1 MNMFSKN
8 NYQVIRNLIDENQAS
23 LLYDYL
29 SNKYTL
35 RKVLLEE
42 KLIEPKNDFFGWI
55 GDHQVPISYCT
66 YGDLLFDTLM
76 VRFKDKLEKITK
88 QKLLPQNSYARIYG
102 TGASLKKHKDRP
114 NCKLSVTLN
123 LGGDPYPIYFLI
135 KRKEVK
141 VNLKPGDGIVY
152 KGDKLIHWRE
162 KFKGSLC
169 GQVFLHYNYS
179 KEKIIYDGRRFI
191 GMLKNKMIK

>member
-1 MNMFSKN
+1 MRINRVEKIEE
-8 NYQVIRNLIDENQAS
+8 YRAWQQAAKEHH
-23 LLYDYL
+23 LEAELA
-29 SNKYTL
+29 TL
-35 RKVLLEE
+35 KAHEVAGTWHGSRELVEE
-42 KLIEPKNDFFGWI
+42 AIER
-55 GDHQVPISYCT
+55 VE
-66 YGDLLFDTLM
+66 
-76 VRFKDKLEKITK
+76 DKLEKITK